1 MEYDN
6 YISGHKD
13 NIGAI
18 TKGDVVVSEDGKIS
32 LAVKGNSASTAKIGQ
47 YIVAAWGIIHMEEPP
62 VIGIQSWLESL
73 ESIDSLAKK
82 IEEEARQRGEEKSF
96 EEILKNLT

>member
-1 MEYDN
+1 
-6 YISGHKD
+6 
-13 NIGAI
+13 
-18 TKGDVVVSEDGKIS
+18 
-32 LAVKGNSASTAKIGQ
+32 
-47 YIVAAWGIIHMEEPP
+47 MEEPP
-62 VIGIQSWLESL
+62 VTGIQSWLESL